1 MMEKKRLGQTDIE
14 VSAVGFGCWP
24 IGGQFLLDG
33 YPDGYGEVDDDVSIK
48 AIERA
53 LELGINF
60 FDTADAYG
68 TGHSE
73 EVLGRALKG
82 RRHEA
87 VIATKFGFTYDEASR
102 NVYTKIDV
110 SPDYIVQACE
120 RSLRRL
126 GTDYIDLYQIHPGS
140 IPDDRIDSVIHSLE
154 QLKKKGWIRAYG
166 WSTEDHEAAE
176 TFARRSAAAA
186 FQHPLNVL
194 VNSPM
199 VELCERH
206 GLTSINNAPL
216 AMGLLSGKFSRASR
230 LPADDVRGSAQA
242 WVRYFKDGRPVP
254 EYLDALDAI
263 REVLTSGGRS
273 LVQGA
278 LAWIWGRSAV
288 TVPIPGIKNPAQAEE
303 AAKAMAFGPLAP
315 EQMAEIKRIL
325 DNLNA
330 DVSRTG

>member
-1 MMEKKRLGQTDIE
+1 MMEKKRLGPTDIE

-33 YPDGYGEVDDDVSIK
+33 HPDGYGEADDSVSVR

-60 FDTADAYG
+60 FDTADVYG

-82 RRHEA
+82 RRYEA

-102 NVYTKIDV
+102 NVYTRIDV
-110 SPDYIVQACE
+110 SPNYIALACE

-126 GTDYIDLYQIHPGS
+126 GTDYIDLYQIHPGR
-140 IPDDRIDSVIHSLE
+140 IPEERIDSVIHSLE

-166 WSTEDHEAAE
+166 WSTDDREMAE
-176 TFARRSAAAA
+176 TFARKSAVAA

-194 VNSPM
+194 ADSPM
-199 VELCERH
+199 VEFCEQH
-206 GLTSINNAPL
+206 GVTSINHMPL
-216 AMGLLSGKFSRASR
+216 AMGLLSGKYGRSSK
-230 LPADDVRGSAQA
+230 LPADDVRGSVHA

-254 EYLDALDAI
+254 AYLDALDAI

-303 AAKAMAFGPLAP
+303 AAGAMAFGPLAP
-315 EQMAEIKRIL
+315 EQMAEIDRIL
-325 DNLNA
+325 RNLNA
-330 DVSRTG
+330 EASRAG